1 MDEQQETTETYN
13 RYAARYAE
21 RYQAIE
27 LTEQLETFA
36 NQLFSGACVLDLGC
50 GPGRDIGFLRARGLN
65 VVGADLSLGMLQEA
79 RSRGSSDLVL
89 GDMTILPF
97 AAEAF
102 DGAWLAASFH
112 HLPRELALPTLHGIR
127 RSLKQPGTLY
137 VSVKVG
143 EGLGWQNVEEGKRFY
158 TFYQPD
164 ILVALLEQAR
174 FDVVKQWQETDGQGR
189 QWVDIIARTF

>member
-1 MDEQQETTETYN
+1 MDEQRETNETYN

-21 RYQAIE
+21 RYQEIE
-27 LTEQLETFA
+27 LTEQLDTFTDM
-36 NQLFSGACVLDLGC
+36 LFSGAHVLDLGC

-65 VVGADLSLGMLQEA
+65 VVGVDLSLGMLQEA
-79 RSRGSSDLVL
+79 HSRGSGDLVL
-89 GDMTILPF
+89 GDMTRLPF
-97 AAEAF
+97 AAEKF

-112 HLPRELALPTLHGIR
+112 HLPRELALPALQGIR
-127 RSLKQPGTLY
+127 RTLKHGGALY
-137 VSVKVG
+137 ISVKVG
-143 EGLGWQNVEEGKRFY
+143 KGTGWQNVEEGKRFY

-164 ILVALLEQAR
+164 GLIALLEQAG